1 MEYSIKPKILGERRI
16 IHYPQKRII
25 GLYVKDM
32 NKTGKKS
39 WIAYLYIL
47 PMIVLSFVLVYYC
60 IIDTVVVSF
69 TDWDGMTDVFH
80 FVALKNYIKMFKD
93 HVFWTSVVNNLIFF
107 VGTVFIQA
115 LLGFVLAVL
124 LKKKLPGS
132 NVFKAIYFMPIAM
145 ATSIITAIFR
155 IIMDPTNGALNQF
168 LRAIHLNGFAVN
180 WLGDPKIAL
189 VSVIIVNIFQWMGFS
204 MITYYAGLMSLPDDV
219 YEAAKIDGAGFWRTT
234 FSVTLPMLKG
244 TTNVLIILGIV
255 GSLKTFDIV
264 KLLTGG
270 GPGRS
275 TTVMNTYLYEK
286 AFKDFNAGGAASIG
300 VAILIIAMVMSFLQV
315 KFGKED

>member
-1 MEYSIKPKILGERRI
+1 
-16 IHYPQKRII
+16 
-25 GLYVKDM
+25 M

-124 LKKKLPGS
+124 LKKKLPGA

>member
-1 MEYSIKPKILGERRI
+1 
-16 IHYPQKRII
+16 
-25 GLYVKDM
+25 M

-93 HVFWTSVVNNLIFF
+93 HVLIFF

>member
-1 MEYSIKPKILGERRI
+1 
-16 IHYPQKRII
+16 
-25 GLYVKDM
+25 M
-32 NKTGKKS
+32 NKLGKKKN

-47 PMIVLSFVLVYYC
+47 PMMVLSFALVYYC

-69 TDWDGMTDVFH
+69 TDWDGMSDTFNWVG
-80 FVALKNYIKMFKD
+80 VSNYVKMFKD
-93 HVFWTSVVNNLIFF
+93 KVFWTSVTNNLIFF
-107 VGTVFIQA
+107 AGTVFIQA
-115 LLGFVLAVL
+115 FLGFVLAVL

-132 NVFKAIYFMPIAM
+132 NIFKAIYFMPIAM
-145 ATSIITAIFR
+145 ATSIITAIFK

-168 LRAIHLNGFAVN
+168 FRAIHLDGLALN

-189 VSVIIVNIFQWMGFS
+189 ISVIIVNIFQWMGFS
-204 MITYYAGLMSLPDDV
+204 MVTYYAGLMSLPDDV

-234 FSVTLPMLKG
+234 FSITLPMLKG

-275 TTVMNTYLYEK
+275 TAVMNTYLYEK

-300 VAILIIAMVMSFLQV
+300 VAILIIAIVMSFLQI
-315 KFGKED
+315 KLGKED

>member
-1 MEYSIKPKILGERRI
+1 
-16 IHYPQKRII
+16 
-25 GLYVKDM
+25 M

-219 YEAAKIDGAGFWRTT
+219 YEAAKIDGAGFWRT

>member
-1 MEYSIKPKILGERRI
+1 MNRI
-16 IHYPQKRII
+16 
-25 GLYVKDM
+25 
-32 NKTGKKS
+32 GKKNN
-39 WIAYLYIL
+39 WAAYLYIL
-47 PMIVLSFVLVYYC
+47 PMMVLSFAVVYYC
-60 IIDTVVVSF
+60 ILDTVFVSF
-69 TDWDGMTDVFH
+69 TNWDGMTDVYD
-80 FVALKNYIKMFKD
+80 FVGLKNYSKMLQDK
-93 HVFWTSVVNNLIFF
+93 VFWLSVKNNLIFF
-107 VGTVFIQA
+107 FGTVFVQA
-115 LLGFVLAVL
+115 LIGFLLAVL

-145 ATSIITAIFR
+145 ATSIITAIFK

-168 LRAIHLNGFAVN
+168 LRAVHLDGLAMN

-189 VSVIIVNIFQWMGFS
+189 YSVIIVNIFQWMGFS
-204 MITYYAGLMSLPDDV
+204 MITYYAGLMSLPEDV

-244 TTNVLIILGIV
+244 TTNVLLILGIV

-264 KLLTGG
+264 KLLTAG

-286 AFKDFNAGGAASIG
+286 AFNDFNAGGAASIG
-300 VAILIIAMVMSFLQV
+300 VAILIIAMIMAFLQI
-315 KFGKED
+315 KLGKED

>member
-1 MEYSIKPKILGERRI
+1 
-16 IHYPQKRII
+16 
-25 GLYVKDM
+25 M
-32 NKTGKKS
+32 NKLGKKTN
-39 WIAYLYIL
+39 WTAYLYIL
-47 PMIVLSFVLVYYC
+47 PIMVLSFALVYYC
-60 IIDTVVVSF
+60 IIDTVIVSF
-69 TDWDGMTDVFH
+69 TDWDGMSDTFNWVGWLNY
-80 FVALKNYIKMFKD
+80 AKMLKDK
-93 HVFWTSVVNNLIFF
+93 VFWTSVINNLLFF

-115 LLGFVLAVL
+115 FLGFVLAVL
-124 LKKKLPGS
+124 LKKRLPGS
-132 NVFKAIYFMPIAM
+132 NVFKVIYFMPIAM

-155 IIMDPTNGALNQF
+155 IIMNPTNGALNQF
-168 LRAIHLNGFAVN
+168 FRAIHLDGLALN

-189 VSVIIVNIFQWMGFS
+189 ISVIIVNIFQWMGFS
-204 MITYYAGLMSLPDDV
+204 MVTYYAGLMSLPDDV

-234 FSVTLPMLKG
+234 FSITLPMLKG

-300 VAILIIAMVMSFLQV
+300 VAILIIAIVMSFLQI
-315 KFGKED
+315 KMGKED

>member
-1 MEYSIKPKILGERRI
+1 
-16 IHYPQKRII
+16 
-25 GLYVKDM
+25 M
-32 NKTGKKS
+32 NNTGKKS

>member
-1 MEYSIKPKILGERRI
+1 
-16 IHYPQKRII
+16 
-25 GLYVKDM
+25 VKDM

>member
-1 MEYSIKPKILGERRI
+1 
-16 IHYPQKRII
+16 
-25 GLYVKDM
+25 M
-32 NKTGKKS
+32 NKIGKKS

>member
-1 MEYSIKPKILGERRI
+1 
-16 IHYPQKRII
+16 
-25 GLYVKDM
+25 M
-32 NKTGKKS
+32 NHLGKKKA
-39 WIAYLYIL
+39 WTAYLYIL
-47 PMIVLSFVLVYYC
+47 PMMVLSFALVYFC
-60 IIDTVVVSF
+60 IIETVVVSF
-69 TDWDGMTDVFH
+69 TDWDGMTDAFH
-80 FVALKNYIKMFKD
+80 WVGMKNYLKMLKD
-93 HVFWTSVVNNLIFF
+93 KVFWTSVVNNLIFF
-107 VGTVFIQA
+107 AGTVFVQA
-115 LLGFVLAVL
+115 FVGFILAVL
-124 LKKKLPGS
+124 LKKKLWGS
-132 NVFKAIYFMPIAM
+132 NVFKAVYFMPIAM

-168 LRAIHLNGFAVN
+168 FRAIHLNGLALN

-189 VSVIIVNIFQWMGFS
+189 LSVIIVNIFQWMGFS

-219 YEAAKIDGAGFWRTT
+219 YEAAKIDGAGFWKTT
-234 FSVTLPMLKG
+234 FAVTLPMLKG

-300 VAILIIAMVMSFLQV
+300 VSILIIAMIMSFLQI
-315 KFGKED
+315 KLGKED

>member
-1 MEYSIKPKILGERRI
+1 MEVEN
-16 IHYPQKRII
+16 
-25 GLYVKDM
+25 M
-32 NKTGKKS
+32 NKLGKKTN
-39 WIAYLYIL
+39 WTAYLYIL
-47 PMIVLSFVLVYYC
+47 PIMVLSFALVYYC
-60 IIDTVVVSF
+60 IIDTVIVSF
-69 TDWDGMTDVFH
+69 TDWDGMSDTFNWVGWLNYTKM
-80 FVALKNYIKMFKD
+80 LKDK
-93 HVFWTSVVNNLIFF
+93 VFWTSVINNLLFF

-115 LLGFVLAVL
+115 FLGFVLAVL
-124 LKKKLPGS
+124 LKKRLPGS
-132 NVFKAIYFMPIAM
+132 NVFKVIYFMPIAM

-155 IIMDPTNGALNQF
+155 IIMNPTNGALNQF
-168 LRAIHLNGFAVN
+168 FRAIHLDGLALN

-189 VSVIIVNIFQWMGFS
+189 ISVIIVNIFQWMGFS
-204 MITYYAGLMSLPDDV
+204 MVTYYAGLMSLPDDV

-234 FSVTLPMLKG
+234 FSITLPMLKG

-300 VAILIIAMVMSFLQV
+300 VAILIIAIVMSFLQI
-315 KFGKED
+315 KMGKED